1 MNFETVFYPSFE
13 WGGGKE
19 LEQLVSSAH
28 FTLRPDHLSTRD
40 IFFFLHN
47 YLPEPDF
54 VILTNCIS
62 STARVRPQRETI
74 RPFSLQSSGRHV
86 IA

>member
-13 WGGGKE
+13 WGGEE

-40 IFFFLHN
+40 IFFSSIITYRN
-47 YLPEPDF
+47 
-54 VILTNCIS
+54 LTLS
-62 STARVRPQRETI
+62 
-74 RPFSLQSSGRHV
+74 F
-86 IA
+86 

>member
-1 MNFETVFYPSFE
+1 MNFKTVFYPSFE
-13 WGGGKE
+13 WGGKRVGTTR
-19 LEQLVSSAH
+19 L
-28 FTLRPDHLSTRD
+28 FRTLHIAAGPPVYQRYL
-40 IFFFLHN
+40 FFLHN

-54 VILTNCIS
+54 VILTNCVS

-74 RPFSLQSSGRHV
+74 HPFSLQSSGRHV

>member
-13 WGGGKE
+13 WGVGGK

-40 IFFFLHN
+40 IFFFSIITYRN
-47 YLPEPDF
+47 
-54 VILTNCIS
+54 LTLS
-62 STARVRPQRETI
+62 
-74 RPFSLQSSGRHV
+74 F
-86 IA
+86 